1 MFCPGDGR
9 KRGFPPGKAL
19 PARGSRSLT
28 YGGRLKGLQV
38 WHGRHNRKEGTMKRK
53 IKGFLISAVFYCM
66 LLAGPVL
73 AAQGTDGT
81 EPRVLDAQTLT
92 IRLGPAWAGAQFA
105 LKTDVGPYPGTVA
118 VGDDGVLRMEIGGS
132 KAYELVCLEEAA
144 PVREPGETETDADMA
159 QAETE
164 GRADEDESSPA
175 IPVLHTALFA
185 GSILAA
191 LGIFIFAHVV
201 KSRREAGY
209 DDDDDDGEI

>member
-1 MFCPGDGR
+1 MAVNGAFPRAKPCLPGEAG
-9 KRGFPPGKAL
+9 AWL
-19 PARGSRSLT
+19 MA
-28 YGGRLKGLQV
+28 GGRLKGLQV
-38 WHGRHNRKEGTMKRK
+38 WHGRHNRKEGDMKRK

-66 LLAGPVL
+66 LLVGPVL
-73 AAQGTDGT
+73 AAQGPDGT
-81 EPRVLDAQTLT
+81 EPRVLEAQTLT
-92 IRLGPAWAGAQFA
+92 IRLGPAWAGARFT

-118 VGDDGVLRMEIGGS
+118 VGDDGVLCIEIGGS
-132 KAYELVCLEEAA
+132 KAYELVCLEDAA
-144 PVREPGETETDADMA
+144 PAQEPGETETDTDTA

-209 DDDDDDGEI
+209 DDDGEI